1 MDPGAQLNFG
11 ASTLHLHSL
20 PHGGTRAEFCRSFL
34 YGPRHDIVDGVSVL
48 LSSILII
55 HPGLKIPMLL
65 ASREIVAFQK
75 EFGNFGPTNGCCV
88 VIASL

>member
-34 YGPRHDIVDGVSVL
+34 YGPRHDIVDGVL
-48 LSSILII
+48 RSSILII
-55 HPGLKIPMLL
+55 HTRSP
-65 ASREIVAFQK
+65 SREMVTFQK
-75 EFGNFGPTNGCCV
+75 EFGNFGPTNGCCI